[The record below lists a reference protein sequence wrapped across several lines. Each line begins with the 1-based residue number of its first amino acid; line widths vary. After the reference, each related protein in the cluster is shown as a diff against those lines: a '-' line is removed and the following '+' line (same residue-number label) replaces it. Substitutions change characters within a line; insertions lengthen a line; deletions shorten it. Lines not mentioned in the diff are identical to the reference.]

1 MLRLLR
7 PDPSSTCE
15 RVGFVGEAL
24 ELRVESLLAIL
35 TIVDDNLQPDV
46 IKVGYHALEALLL
59 GFEFHSLGTQLSKT
73 LKLLGA
79 LILGRLGR
87 TRLRWGR
94 NLACKL
100 G

>member
-7 PDPSSTCE
+7 PDPGSTCE

-24 ELRVESLLAIL
+24 KLRVESLLAIL
-35 TIVDDNLQPDV
+35 TIVDDNLQPNV
-46 IKVGYHALEALLL
+46 IEIGYHALKALLL
-59 GFEFHSLGTQLSKT
+59 GFEFHPLSTQLGKT
-73 LKLLGA
+73 LKLLGT

-94 NLACKL
+94 SLDCSL